1 VQAKELGQTMYALRD
16 RLFTNYLRA
25 ELRNPRIVAC

>member
-1 VQAKELGQTMYALRD
+1 VKANELGQTLYELRD
-16 RLFTNYLRA
+16 RLFSHYLRA